1 VSSKKTISVR
11 IDFDVD
17 QELRDLPISTS
28 RVAEAAIIKF
38 LKLPKEE
45 RMSCVIENS
54 PGLPKEAQEI
64 VKSAIN
70 EVEDFY
76 KDEFIEQFIRRL
88 EMTATY
94 SGTTPYELMKVVNK
108 EVLLRNI
115 KDATMRD
122 VVYEMEKE
130 E

>member
-1 VSSKKTISVR
+1 MSSKKTISVR

-45 RMSCVIENS
+45 RMNCVIENS
-54 PGLPKEAQEI
+54 PGLPEEAQEV